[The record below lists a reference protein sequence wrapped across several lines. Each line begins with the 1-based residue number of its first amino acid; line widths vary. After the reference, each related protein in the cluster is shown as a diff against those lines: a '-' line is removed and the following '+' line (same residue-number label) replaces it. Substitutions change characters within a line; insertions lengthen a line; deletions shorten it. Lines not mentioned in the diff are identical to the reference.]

1 MSASTMM
8 TTTQI
13 SAPTACRS
21 RVPDGVGLIRAALN
35 QRLPQ
40 LSRFVQ
46 CDYVDGVAVLH
57 GKVSRYYLKQMAQE
71 CLRSI
76 LCVDQI
82 DNRIEVVR
90 S

>member
-1 MSASTMM
+1 MSASNMM
-8 TTTQI
+8 TNHQVT
-13 SAPTACRS
+13 APSSSRS
-21 RVPDGVGLIRAALN
+21 RVPDGVGLIRTALD
-35 QRLPQ
+35 QHLPQ

-57 GKVSRYYLKQMAQE
+57 GKVSRYYLKQVAQE

-76 LCVDQI
+76 SCVDQI

-90 S
+90 G